1 MTSFTYIAAVI
12 VLLAIMQLYRLV
24 RRGQYS
30 GLNALAGVSYV
41 AAIAYGLYA
50 IAKSL

>member
-1 MTSFTYIAAVI
+1 MTPFPVIALVI
-12 VLLAIMQLYRLV
+12 VLLAVVQLFKLV
-24 RRGQYS
+24 RSGHYS

-50 IAKSL
+50 VAKSL